1 MFWESQPLPWA
12 SASAS
17 MGMGSADAQP
27 GGGEV
32 LGLKGLLAL
41 KGNPQMYNQAL
52 SLHWC
57 VSEPYSHRQQEGT
70 SVWTGEGPVSPMGQ
84 CWAVVTHT
92 SRGAVVNPVISQPGV
107 IPSVD
112 EVTSMQ
118 TMSERSFQR
127 LVRMHIP
134 ATNTDVEVGT
144 G

>member
-41 KGNPQMYNQAL
+41 KGHPHMYNQAL

-57 VSEPYSHRQQEGT
+57 ISEPYIHRQQKVLGVDWGRPRLTHGT
-70 SVWTGEGPVSPMGQ
+70 PLGGGDPHVSWGSGESSHLPAWCHTQ
-84 CWAVVTHT
+84 C
-92 SRGAVVNPVISQPGV
+92 G
-107 IPSVD
+107 
-112 EVTSMQ
+112 
-118 TMSERSFQR
+118 
-127 LVRMHIP
+127 
-134 ATNTDVEVGT
+134 
-144 G
+144 